1 MIVVTGAAG
10 FVGFHVARRL
20 LALGHDVVGLDNVN
34 DYYTVRLK
42 RDRLAALAGTPGWRF
57 VEGDL
62 CDAAL
67 LADVVRGGGRECV
80 IHLAAQAGVRWS
92 LENPSAYVQSNLV
105 GFGNLLEAC
114 RRAGTQNLIYA
125 SSSSVYGANTKTPFA
140 VGDPVDHPVS
150 LYAAT
155 KKANEAM
162 AHSYAHLFGLPCTG
176 LRFFTVYGPWGRP
189 DMAYWKFTA
198 AILAGRPI
206 EVFGGGLLRRDFT
219 YVDDVVEAIVRMVG
233 APAAPNPA
241 WAGAAPDPATSS
253 APWRVYNVG
262 NHTPV
267 TVNDMLSTLEELCGR
282 QAVRIDRPKPPGDVE
297 ATFADVDSL
306 SRDFGFRPRTSLRDG
321 LAAFVDWYRRWQAE
335 PAGDAGGSGSLRIGP
350 REAPQR
356 LAPAA
361 SGRAAA

>member
-20 LALGHDVVGLDNVN
+20 LTLGHPVVGFDNLN
-34 DYYTVRLK
+34 DYYSVRLK
-42 RDRLAALAGTPGWRF
+42 HDRLATLAAHPGWRF

-62 CDAAL
+62 CDAPL
-67 LADVVRGGGRECV
+67 LANVVRSGGQCV

-92 LENPSAYVQSNLV
+92 LENPAAYVQSNLV

-114 RRAGTQNLIYA
+114 RQTGTRNLIYA

-155 KKANEAM
+155 KKANESM
-162 AHSYAHLFGLPCTG
+162 AHAYAHLFGLPCTG

-189 DMAYWKFTA
+189 DMAYWKFTDS
-198 AILAGRPI
+198 ILAGRPI
-206 EVFGGGLLRRDFT
+206 EVFGSGLLRRDFT
-219 YVDDVVEAIVRMVG
+219 YVDDVVEAIVRMVDR
-233 APAAPNPA
+233 PATPDRA
-241 WAGAAPDPATSS
+241 WSASAPDPAASA

-267 TVNDMLSTLEELCGR
+267 TVNEMLSTLEELCGR
-282 QAVRIDRPKPPGDVE
+282 KAVRVDRPRPPGDVE

-321 LAAFVDWYRRWQAE
+321 LARFVAWYRDWRSKPGLETGPAE
-335 PAGDAGGSGSLRIGP
+335 TLPMAP
-350 REAPQR
+350 RETIGQV
-356 LAPAA
+356 A
-361 SGRAAA
+361 SDTRKRAA